1 MKRRIR
7 NTKHAYRKRRT
18 SNMTKKRY
26 MTPEEAATAR
36 GVTPA
41 TIRKW
46 LREGYIDG
54 IKMGRL
60 WRVVEDGDVEIEKL
74 DKKTE
79 ALLRGS
85 LEKLQESMNRITELI
100 GSGGNIQLIRALC
113 TVLPQLEDASDKIV
127 ALSEM
132 ASREKI

>member
-1 MKRRIR
+1 M
-7 NTKHAYRKRRT
+7 A
-18 SNMTKKRY
+18 KKRY
-26 MTPEEAATAR
+26 ITPEEAATTR

-46 LREGYIDG
+46 LREGYIEG

-60 WRVVEDGDVEIEKL
+60 WRVIEDGDVEIEKM

-79 ALLRGS
+79 TLLVGS
-85 LEKLQESMNRITELI
+85 LEKLQESMDQITELI
-100 GSGGNIQLIRALC
+100 GSGGNVQLIRALC
-113 TVLPQLEDASDKIV
+113 TVLPQLEDASDKIR

-132 ASREKI
+132 ASQDER